1 MAIQVN
7 GTTVIDNSRALTN
20 ISSVDSSVVSA
31 MSSAGVG
38 GATSLITDWTNV
50 PNAISWSLSLGSSYD
65 IIRIYFDR
73 VGVNNQATS
82 VQFWARFQYSGGTE
96 TGFDYDY
103 KDLSG
108 NQTKDA
114 WEKFGM
120 VNGSGSATPTTAT
133 GWIEIAN
140 HAPSDK
146 LTQYRAAMTA
156 SYNISTNHDN
166 TQVTSNGILHAPT
179 VRSHTSIL
187 FYTDYSANVYYN
199 TGKYR
204 VIGVNV

>member
-1 MAIQVN
+1 
-7 GTTVIDNSRALTN
+7 
-20 ISSVDSSVVSA
+20 VDSATVTA
-31 MSSAGVG
+31 LGNAGVGG

-50 PNAISWSLSLGSSYD
+50 PYAISWSLSLGSSYD

-96 TGFDYDY
+96 TGYDYDY
-103 KDLSG
+103 RDLG
-108 NQTKDA
+108 NDQTKDA
-114 WEKFGM
+114 WEKFAM
-120 VNGSGSATPTTAT
+120 VNGSGSATPTTTT

-146 LTQYRAAMTA
+146 LTQFRAAMTT
-156 SYNISTNHDN
+156 SNNSTTNHDN
-166 TQVTSNGILHAPT
+166 TQVTTNGILHAPT

-204 VIGVNV
+204 VIGVNL